1 MPSARILVVEDERLI
16 ARDLATLLK
25 KLGYAVA
32 GTAASCQEALTLVR
46 EQTLDL
52 ALLDIVL
59 KGEADGIE
67 TAAQLKELGIP
78 VIFLTAYADAETLS
92 RAKATEPLAYLVKP
106 FDPQDVQITLE
117 IALHYH
123 RLSRERQ
130 EALKQQFQSL
140 QQEVRHLQRFAHVKD
155 KILNN
160 LLEELSDPFSSL
172 TMVIQLLL
180 DSPLTNRYQQYLE
193 ILKEEFGRETKLI
206 EQVSRL
212 QSLLTPEN
220 VSFLDEFSLL
230 SVDKDNKDK
239 ESPPPVRAATLESP
253 RMSMISET
261 RVLLNKPMNQTDLA
275 RRLDVVV
282 SAISYW
288 KQKPAFTEWAR
299 SKDPDGLGWEFH
311 PDVKLFY
318 PKQ

>member
-1 MPSARILVVEDERLI
+1 MPSAHILVVEDERLI

-25 KLGYAVA
+25 KLGYTVV
-32 GTAASCQEALTLVR
+32 GTAASSQEALTLAR
-46 EQTLDL
+46 EQTPDL
-52 ALLDIVL
+52 VLLDIVL
-59 KGEADGIE
+59 KGETDGIE
-67 TAAQLKELGIP
+67 TAAHLKEMGIP
-78 VIFLTAYADAETLS
+78 VIFLTAYADADTLG
-92 RAKATEPLAYLVKP
+92 RVKATEPLGYLVKP

-117 IALHYH
+117 IALQFH
-123 RLSRERQ
+123 RLTQERQ
-130 EALKQQFQSL
+130 ESLRQQFDLL
-140 QQEVRHLQRFAHVKD
+140 QQEVRHLKRFAHVKD

-160 LLEELSDPFSSL
+160 FLDELSDPFSNL
-172 TMVIQLLL
+172 KMVIQLLL
-180 DSPLTNRYQQYLE
+180 ESPLANRYQQYLE

-206 EQVSRL
+206 EQVARL

-220 VSFLDEFSLL
+220 VGFLDEFSLL
-230 SVDKDNKDK
+230 SMDQGQ
-239 ESPPPVRAATLESP
+239 EPPPPVRTATLESP
-253 RMSMISET
+253 RKSMISET

-299 SKDPDGLGWEFH
+299 SKDPDGLGWEFQ